1 MTGKKKN
8 IYIRLHVYR
17 SGDLQGKFYV
27 PLRSYMYEYVG
38 FSPNLPPNYIR
49 KRVLRPKPPGDASVI
64 TYRFGR
70 VCGIVGFVL
79 FITFLDSY
87 LTYIQVIN

>member
-27 PLRSYMYEYVG
+27 PLRSNMYEYVG

-49 KRVLRPKPPGDASVI
+49 KRVLRPKPPGDASDV
-64 TYRFGR
+64 TYTFGR
-70 VCGIVGFVL
+70 ACGIWNF
-79 FITFLDSY
+79 
-87 LTYIQVIN
+87 